1 MENITTLALPFFGVV
16 FLGFAVGKLIHIPEA
31 GMVGLN
37 AFVVYVA
44 LPALFFN
51 LISQTPIDELGNW
64 RFILGTSLAT
74 LTIFALGFGVG
85 LVVTRGRID
94 EATIQGL
101 AASYGNVG
109 YMAPGLA
116 LAAFGLPAVVPT
128 ALVFCF
134 DNIIMFTLAPLG
146 IAVARREEGGATRVV
161 LIVVRRVLSH
171 PFIIATIAGVL
182 AAAVQFEAPRPV
194 GQLLDM
200 LSGAA
205 APCALFA
212 IGVAIAM
219 RPVGKVPPEMPI
231 LIGLK
236 LVAHP
241 ILAYVLLSAIGDFE
255 PVWIYTA
262 VLIASLPIATNVFV
276 LAQQYGVWVNRASS
290 AVVVS
295 TVVAVGTVTLMLYL
309 IGGGIIPADLFP
321 GAG

>member
-31 GMVGLN
+31 GMAGLN
-37 AFVVYVA
+37 VFVVYVA

-134 DNIIMFTLAPLG
+134 DNIIMFTLTPLG
-146 IAVARREEGGATRVV
+146 IAVARREEGGATRVAM
-161 LIVVRRVLSH
+161 IVVRRVLSH